1 MNITELTNERMNEI
15 LSKMVGWF
23 DDHYSDN
30 ELLCVLKEQ
39 LELSDNEI
47 NALGWD
53 IDELHSKVDA
63 FRNEYLEYLK
73 TAVKEYCNENGCL
86 TVYWDYRDSASKDVI
101 QNYIYDIISGSKDAS
116 SLESAVI
123 DDFDSYYDVIDE
135 FESNFY
141 EHLKDNAPS
150 DEIKDYIEQEDYSKI
165 IDDLYDCGYNGVDY
179 NIDQLLSNTTI
190 KVNILFGTEKE
201 KDYDM
206 GSIVTA
212 FGNDYQTPF
221 KDWNL
226 DNNDV
231 DRFDNALTYLI
242 HQQGRTVKEVYDA
255 LINPEASIRTNSTFI
270 NGLCTDIQN
279 NSSEAMSELGVY
291 ISLSG
296 SEITEFCDNLQ
307 NGNRYIVVDKD
318 TNIGIFNEWNGT
330 CGYPDN
336 YLEKD
341 FVVPVE
347 MIRNVQIEGASKS
360 NYEYTINEVCG
371 MVGEFWKDNA
381 LGYTETEPELVQ
393 ENLNTVL
400 EEISAEVEKLSE
412 LEEIER

>member
-1 MNITELTNERMNEI
+1 MNITELTNERKNEI

-30 ELLCVLKEQ
+30 ELLFVLKEQ

-53 IDELHSKVDA
+53 IGELHSKVDA

-73 TAVKEYCNENGCL
+73 KSVKEYCNENGYIE
-86 TVYWDYRDSASKDVI
+86 VYWDYRDCASKDTI
-101 QNYIYDIISGSKDAS
+101 QNHINNIVSGMTDIT
-116 SLESAVI
+116 SLEGAI
-123 DDFDSYYDVIDE
+123 FEELDIYYEVIDE
-135 FESNFY
+135 Y
-141 EHLKDNAPS
+141 ETDLRNHIIDNVPNN
-150 DEIKDYIEQEDYSKI
+150 EIKNYIEEMEFSSL

-231 DRFDNALTYLI
+231 DRLDNALTYLI
-242 HQQGRTVKEVYDA
+242 HQQGHTVKEVYDA
-255 LINPEASIRTNSTFI
+255 LINPDASIRTNSTFI
-270 NGLCTDIQN
+270 NGICTDIQN

-307 NGNRYIVVDKD
+307 NGNGYIVVDKD
-318 TNIGIFNEWNGT
+318 TNIGIFNEWSGT
-330 CGYPDN
+330 CGYPDR

-381 LGYTETEPELVQ
+381 LSYTEIAPELVQ

-400 EEISAEVEKLSE
+400 EEINAEVEKLSE

>member
-1 MNITELTNERMNEI
+1 MNITELTNERKNEI

-53 IDELHSKVDA
+53 INELHSKVDA

-179 NIDQLLSNTTI
+179 NIDQLFSNTTI
-190 KVNILFGTEKE
+190 KVNVLFGTDTER
-201 KDYDM
+201 DYDM
-206 GSIVTA
+206 ESIVTA

-221 KDWNL
+221 ITWNMVGEQAHL
-226 DNNDV
+226 
-231 DRFDNALTYLI
+231 DNALTYLI
-242 HQQGRTVKEVYDA
+242 HQQGYTVKEVYDS
-255 LINPEASIRTNSTFI
+255 LVLGKNTENPFI
-270 NGLCTDIQN
+270 EGVCTDINN

-291 ISLSG
+291 IKLSG
-296 SEITEFCDNLQ
+296 RDIIDFCDNLQ
-307 NGNRYIVVDKD
+307 KGNGYLVVDKD
-318 TNIGIFNEWNGT
+318 TNICIFNEWSGT
-330 CGYPDN
+330 CGYPDR

-381 LGYTETEPELVQ
+381 LSYTEIAPELVQ

-400 EEISAEVEKLSE
+400 EEINAEVEKLSE